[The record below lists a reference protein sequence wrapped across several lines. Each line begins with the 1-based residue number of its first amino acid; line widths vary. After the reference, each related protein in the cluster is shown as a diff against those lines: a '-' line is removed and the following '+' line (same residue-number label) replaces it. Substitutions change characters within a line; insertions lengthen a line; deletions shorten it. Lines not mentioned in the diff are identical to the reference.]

1 MRKIKKILSVL
12 LCILLLNY
20 LPTMA
25 FSSSVAYAGT
35 CGVGVRWSYKDETRI
50 LTISGNGE
58 MNNFSSTRQP
68 WNGHVETMESVV
80 IEPGV
85 LTIGNNA
92 FINYGTIK
100 NIVIPDT
107 VESIGESAILNCDS
121 LEYIHYIGSEED
133 WTELYYASV
142 PQNESIDQADV
153 HFCEYKEA
161 TVPTCQRVGHE
172 AGWYC
177 DICDSYFVNGQEIA
191 IDPENHEFEENN
203 GICCGIYE
211 QPVLNSDDYYEIH
224 NLGTFAWFAQQFNNG
239 SLGSSAKAILT
250 DDIDL
255 SGFDWVPIGKSS
267 RKYFGIFDGQN
278 HSIAGFQLNIT
289 GSGYYGLFGF
299 VAGGSTEIKNFS
311 ISGNTTTAL
320 TSKVDTWYGLV
331 GQMDGGGLISN
342 VHSSINYTAGDTY
355 YKKFVGGL
363 VGQTGDINIEKS
375 SFSGNIELG
384 ASPVDCVG
392 GIAAYS
398 YNGKIVSIN
407 NCAFYGSINSDYT
420 DGSSQIGGIIGYY
433 NAENG
438 RNLKITNCLTMNE
451 IFLDGATDKA
461 GSVIGVLKSYS
472 GTQSAASMT
481 NNYYADSDNTLS
493 SCGTGNYKAI
503 FALDSDLREG
513 ATAYLLQSANTEQ
526 VWGQDIDNGK
536 TRQYLPHINGGKLY
550 QVPTCLS
557 ETGYSNVSTTN
568 GHHYVDYKCLI
579 CRQYPRPKSDGTY
592 YLISNPGELFWI
604 SSFVGNGNPPDYMIK
619 LVADIDI
626 NPGYVFNDDGT
637 VLYDGEVVTDGW
649 VEWKSIGNSQYAFNN
664 YFYGDNHTIS
674 GIYVN
679 SESDCVGLFGI
690 SNGAKIC
697 DITLENSYIKGN
709 DSVGGICGY
718 SYESDITNCTNKA
731 FVHGNR
737 YVGGICGQAKKV
749 NILKCINEG
758 NVTANTYSG
767 GICGYAGMYV
777 GAESYSNYITNC
789 YNTGKISGNDNI
801 GGISGIG
808 IINVIDHCFNVG
820 EITAV
825 GSSYGPIITSYSTSL
840 LYNVNNYYLAES
852 DNGEGGKTAE
862 QFASGEVA
870 YLLQNG
876 NIEQVW
882 GQDNNRPGAMPV
894 FTSNELYRAVKI
906 GETGIYAV
914 ANMGDTNND
923 GIVDISD
930 YQMLANSVVSGGHA
944 QSETQSY
951 NDIVRYDLNC
961 DGYVDAL
968 DASLMHMLMNGL
980 GIVDVYAVGDYNR
993 NGIAFEATELGLIK
1007 HAIENPENLTTDIKY
1022 ASDINGDGKLDE
1034 NDLTALTEKYGEITG
1049 MDCAGNAK
1057 VYYRWSNN
1065 NATCTATV
1073 MCTLCGEKL
1082 VTETVDVTIENL
1094 SELTCTQDKVVKYT
1108 ATFQNEAFEEI
1119 VKTITT
1125 DMLHHDFIENK
1136 DNLDGTH
1143 TGVCD
1148 RCGYIEENVAHHYD
1162 ESGTCVCG
1170 AFITLVST
1178 FEELKTA
1185 ISQGGE
1191 YVLTNDIDVSS
1202 EVMGLDISTDVT
1214 LHLNGKTIIGD
1225 MCVFNVCSG
1234 ATLTI
1239 LGDGVLTINEPNVG
1253 SAVFV
1258 DDGTINAENGYVDS
1272 ISVNQMSICN
1282 VNGSRINNI
1291 YMNQGATCIV
1301 NGGYIEFLHVDDS
1314 SCTINGG
1321 QIRNMHMYNSTC
1333 TVTGGTFD
1341 NDPSEYVDTE
1351 NYDVTFNDDHT
1362 WTVTA
1367 K

>member
-1 MRKIKKILSVL
+1 MKNKTVQRI
-12 LCILLLNY
+12 LCILLCLFILNC
-20 LPTMA
+20 LPVTVSA
-25 FSSSVAYAGT
+25 ATVEGT
-35 CGVGVRWSYKDETRI
+35 CGTGVNWVYDTETKVLRI
-50 LTISGNGE
+50 YGNGTIDGCLH
-58 MNNFSSTRQP
+58 TRQP
-68 WNGHVETMESVV
+68 WEDMEDDIETVI
-80 IEPGV
+80 IEPGI
-85 LTIGNNA
+85 TAIGENA
-92 FINYGTIK
+92 FIHCGGIINM
-100 NIVIPDT
+100 VIPES
-107 VESIGESAILNCDS
+107 VESIADGAILYCDN
-121 LEYIHYIGSEED
+121 LAYIHYIGSEEA
-133 WTELYYASV
+133 WQTLYDEAENRNGSL
-142 PQNESIDQADV
+142 NQAEV
-153 HFCEYKEA
+153 HFCEYKELIE
-161 TVPTCQRVGHE
+161 PTCQQIGRE

-177 DICDSYFVNGQEIA
+177 DICDSYFVGGQEIA
-191 IDPENHEFEENN
+191 INPDNHEFEANN

-211 QPVLNSDDYYEIH
+211 QPVKNSDGYYEIH
-224 NLGTFAWFAQQFNNG
+224 NLGTFVWFAEQYNNG
-239 SLGSSAKAILT
+239 SLGSSANAVLT
-250 DDIDL
+250 DDVDL
-255 SGFDWVPIGKSS
+255 SGFNWVPIGKSS
-267 RKYFGIFDGQN
+267 RKYLGIFDGQN
-278 HSIAGFQLNIT
+278 HSITGFQLNIT

-299 VAGGSTEIKNFS
+299 VAGESTEIKNFT

-375 SFSGNIELG
+375 SFSGNIDLG
-384 ASPVDCVG
+384 ASSVDCVG

-407 NCAFYGSINSDYT
+407 NCSFYGSINSDYT

-472 GTQSAASMT
+472 ETQSAASMT

-526 VWGQDIDNGK
+526 VWGQDIDNGNP
-536 TRQYLPHINGGKLY
+536 RQYLPHINGGKLY

-592 YLISNPGELFWI
+592 YLVSNPGELFWI
-604 SSFVGNGNPPDYMIK
+604 SRFVGNGNTPDYMIK

-649 VEWKSIGNSQYAFNN
+649 VEWDIIGNSQYAFNN
-664 YFYGDNHTIS
+664 YFYGNNHTIS

-697 DITLENSYIKGN
+697 DIILENSYIKGN
-709 DSVGGICGY
+709 NSVGGICGY

-731 FVHGNR
+731 FVHGNN
-737 YVGGICGQAKKV
+737 YVGGICGQAKRV

-777 GAESYSNYITNC
+777 GAEIYSNYITNC

-808 IINVIDHCFNVG
+808 IINVIDHCFNIG

-840 LYNVNNYYLAES
+840 LNNVNNYYLAES

-870 YLLQNG
+870 YLLQIG
-876 NIEQVW
+876 NTEQVW

-906 GETGIYAV
+906 GETGNYTV
-914 ANMGDTNND
+914 ANMGDTNKD

-930 YQMLANSVVSGGHA
+930 YQMLANSVASGGHA
-944 QSETQSY
+944 QSGTQSY
-951 NDIVRYDLNC
+951 NDIVKYDLNC

-968 DASLMHMLMNGL
+968 DASLMHSLISGFKN
-980 GIVDVYAVGDYNR
+980 VDVYAVGDYNC
-993 NGIAFEATELGLIK
+993 NGVAFEATELGLIK
-1007 HAIENPENLTTDIKY
+1007 HAIENPENLSTDQKY

-1034 NDLTALTEKYGEITG
+1034 NDLTALNEKYGE
-1049 MDCAGNAK
+1049 
-1057 VYYRWSNN
+1057 V
-1065 NATCTATV
+1065 
-1073 MCTLCGEKL
+1073 
-1082 VTETVDVTIENL
+1082 
-1094 SELTCTQDKVVKYT
+1094 
-1108 ATFQNEAFEEI
+1108 
-1119 VKTITT
+1119 
-1125 DMLHHDFIENK
+1125 
-1136 DNLDGTH
+1136 
-1143 TGVCD
+1143 TGVECAD
-1148 RCGYIEENVAHHYD
+1148 
-1162 ESGTCVCG
+1162 
-1170 AFITLVST
+1170 
-1178 FEELKTA
+1178 
-1185 ISQGGE
+1185 
-1191 YVLTNDIDVSS
+1191 
-1202 EVMGLDISTDVT
+1202 
-1214 LHLNGKTIIGD
+1214 
-1225 MCVFNVCSG
+1225 
-1234 ATLTI
+1234 
-1239 LGDGVLTINEPNVG
+1239 
-1253 SAVFV
+1253 
-1258 DDGTINAENGYVDS
+1258 NAEVY
-1272 ISVNQMSICN
+1272 
-1282 VNGSRINNI
+1282 
-1291 YMNQGATCIV
+1291 
-1301 NGGYIEFLHVDDS
+1301 
-1314 SCTINGG
+1314 
-1321 QIRNMHMYNSTC
+1321 
-1333 TVTGGTFD
+1333 
-1341 NDPSEYVDTE
+1341 
-1351 NYDVTFNDDHT
+1351 
-1362 WTVTA
+1362 
-1367 K
+1367 